1 MHVLIYI
8 PVLNDEKRIS
18 RAVKSVM
25 NQTHTDWEMVIS
37 DNNST
42 DGTYLAIQPFLSDSR
57 IIYKK
62 LEKTVTAN
70 INFLLVEQYL
80 LGNDK
85 YTNVCYLASDDYW
98 ENEFYLENLLQVF
111 KSKHKVKIVVP
122 EFVPLNGV
130 SLDMPIKFDL
140 VSNFYML
147 RLLYLFQNWNSVN
160 LIYGLYEKKF
170 FLLMLT
176 DRFSRFNEKNFADWW
191 WAYNVIKNSKIFL
204 CRGTFYIKD
213 TNKKRIFKKIS
224 KIENFIMII
233 SFPFIFFSGKIK
245 NFRLKRG
252 LDFILIFI
260 YASVFTLNSLFGIA
274 LRNAERFFQ
283 RTKFCKS

>member
-42 DGTYLAIQPFLSDSR
+42 DGTCLAIQPFLSDSR

-191 WAYNVIKNSKIFL
+191 WAYNVIKNSKIFFMSRNIL
-204 CRGTFYIKD
+204 C
-213 TNKKRIFKKIS
+213 
-224 KIENFIMII
+224 
-233 SFPFIFFSGKIK
+233 
-245 NFRLKRG
+245 
-252 LDFILIFI
+252 
-260 YASVFTLNSLFGIA
+260 
-274 LRNAERFFQ
+274 
-283 RTKFCKS
+283 